1 MFNKKELVT
10 KETVKDFIENRSDLM
25 DEITKS
31 TGCINLIKFI
41 RQDPS
46 NFNYINEVLLGHQWI
61 STSEFLQDLSVKMQ
75 NHVQQFE
82 ELFDKCASGFLGQ
95 AIYAVYELERIA
107 NAIPSRI
114 TAIAEFIMNDEETLN
129 RLTKTFETEDNV
141 FKRIAEKYPELDI
154 RNFSNLRKS
163 V

>member
-1 MFNKKELVT
+1 M

-25 DEITKS
+25 NEITKNA
-31 TGCINLIKFI
+31 GCSNLIKFI
-41 RQDPS
+41 RQNPS

-61 STSEFLQDLSVKMQ
+61 STSEFIQDLSIKMQ
-75 NHVQQFE
+75 NNVQQFE
-82 ELFDKCASGFLGQ
+82 ELFDKCAPGLLGQ
-95 AIYAVYELERIA
+95 AIYSVYELERIA

-114 TAIAEFIMNDEETLN
+114 TVIAEFIMNDEETLN
-129 RLTKTFETEDNV
+129 RLSKTFETEDNV
-141 FKRIAEKYPELDI
+141 FNRIAEIYPELNI